1 MRRRTENLILAGV
14 LVAVVGG
21 GLVVAPYL
29 QPSAASG
36 EASPGATSTSSA
48 AASSASSTTPS
59 TSSKVPSD
67 PSTVSAAA
75 ASDALQD
82 LYALP
87 VSDAFV
93 AGYDRAL
100 FGQAWADVDR
110 NGCDTRNDVLRRDLV
125 DVVTKPG
132 TRECVVLS
140 GTLHDPYTGR
150 TIAFTRGDTTSL
162 AVQIDHRWPLVLAW
176 RHGAASWTDAQREA
190 FANDAAEL
198 VAVDGTQNEKKS
210 GSGPAAWMPPNADD
224 ACAYATSFVAVATK
238 WRLSIGT
245 ADEHAL
251 DRTLTGCQAQG
262 SK

>member
-1 MRRRTENLILAGV
+1 MRRRTENLLLAGL
-14 LVAVVGG
+14 LVAVAGG

-29 QPSAASG
+29 QPSTASG
-36 EASPGATSTSSA
+36 EASPVATSTNSAA

-59 TSSKVPSD
+59 TVPSAS
-67 PSTVSAAA
+67 STVSAAA

-82 LYALP
+82 LHALP
-87 VSDAFV
+87 VTDAYV
-93 AGYDRAL
+93 PGYNRAL
-100 FGQAWADVDR
+100 FGQAWADVDH

-132 TRECVVLS
+132 TNRCVVLS

-150 TIAFTRGDTTSL
+150 TIAFTRGETTSV

-190 FANDAAEL
+190 FANDPAEL
-198 VAVDGTQNEKKS
+198 VAVDGTQNEEKS
-210 GSGPAAWMPPNADD
+210 GSGPAEWMPPNAGD
-224 ACAYATSFVAVATK
+224 ACSYAASFVAVATK

-251 DRTLTGCQAQG
+251 DRTLTGCMTQG